1 MADAHQDKLQ
11 RLESTHEGEVAGTRQ
26 LWDVVEF
33 GDAEFHEDRL
43 ALDALLA
50 SVPPEMAS
58 SLADKP
64 TAKDAWDSIIVASR
78 IGNDRV

>member
-1 MADAHQDKLQ
+1 M
-11 RLESTHEGEVAGTRQ
+11 V
-26 LWDVVEF
+26 
-33 GDAEFHEDRL
+33 
-43 ALDALLA
+43 
-50 SVPPEMAS
+50 S